1 MPAAKGQ
8 QESLPN
14 CNFDYSR
21 NIVDIAIQA
30 IYKGVMEL
38 NHAARCLEKL
48 GNPTRLEVFRLLVKA
63 GDGGLPVGEIQDHL
77 GIPASTLSHHLAH
90 LVNAG
95 LVLQE
100 REGRV
105 LRCRPNFP
113 LMDDLI
119 GFLTSECCVLA
130 APEELAAAR
139 AKATRGRTG

>member
-1 MPAAKGQ
+1 VTGNQTNIPIFY
-8 QESLPN
+8 
-14 CNFDYSR
+14 FDNSG
-21 NIVDIAIQA
+21 NIVDNAIQA
-30 IYKGVMEL
+30 NYKGVMEL

-63 GDGGLPVGEIQDHL
+63 GNEGLPVGEIQDHL
-77 GIPASTLSHHLAH
+77 GVPASTLSHHLAH

-113 LMDDLI
+113 LMDDLV

-139 AKATRGRTG
+139 AKAPRRKAG

>member
-1 MPAAKGQ
+1 VTGNQTNIPIFY
-8 QESLPN
+8 
-14 CNFDYSR
+14 FDNSG
-21 NIVDIAIQA
+21 NIVDNAIQA
-30 IYKGVMEL
+30 NYKGVMEL

-63 GDGGLPVGEIQDHL
+63 GNEGLPVGEIQDHL
-77 GIPASTLSHHLAH
+77 GVPASTLSHHLAH
-90 LVNAG
+90 LVSAG

-113 LMDDLI
+113 LMDDLV

-139 AKATRGRTG
+139 AKAPRRKAG